1 VVAQFRHAPAKLINR
16 TEKNHCESR
25 NGFEL
30 IFYWNVLMTYAELIS
45 IAPFEWQAVG
55 TSVLCGAIIGLER
68 QVRGKP
74 VGIRTSALITLGTY
88 IFIAA
93 SMLVSNAATDPSRI
107 IGQVITGIGF
117 LGAGVMLARDG
128 MVLGVTSAATIW
140 SLAAI
145 GVCIALGYDVVAI
158 KLSIVIVV
166 VLVGVDTMEDYSQVL
181 RRGVHKKYQDWFESS
196 KSDERQE

>member
-1 VVAQFRHAPAKLINR
+1 
-16 TEKNHCESR
+16 
-25 NGFEL
+25 
-30 IFYWNVLMTYAELIS
+30 MTYAEIIS

-55 TSVLCGAIIGLER
+55 TAVLCGAIIGLER

-93 SMLVSNAATDPSRI
+93 SMLVSTAATDPSRI

-145 GVCIALGYDVVAI
+145 GVCIALGYDAVAV

-166 VLVGVDTMEDYSQVL
+166 VLVGVDNMEDYSQVL
-181 RRGVHKKYQDWFESS
+181 RRGVHKKYHDWFESP
-196 KSDERQE
+196 KSDDKQE